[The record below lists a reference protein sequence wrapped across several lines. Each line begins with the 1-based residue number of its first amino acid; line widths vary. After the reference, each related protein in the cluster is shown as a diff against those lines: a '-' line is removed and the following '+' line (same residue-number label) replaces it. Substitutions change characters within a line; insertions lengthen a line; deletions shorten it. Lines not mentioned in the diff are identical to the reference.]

1 MKERYDS
8 KGFIVDIALF
18 IFVIIAFIVFLSAP
32 FMAVAMLSGSE
43 QSETDYADSYDEQ
56 IRYEQMIN

>member
-1 MKERYDS
+1 MKERQNS

-32 FMAVAMLSGSE
+32 FIAVAMLSGSE
-43 QSETDYADSYDEQ
+43 QSETDYIDSHDYVIQ
-56 IRYEQMIN
+56 YE